1 MKRHLFYGIIF
12 LIAGGIILT
21 TCNKEYFE
29 FDRLSDEIELQPD
42 LVAPLIHGSMSVQD
56 LVEMFDSSG
65 YVHEFD
71 DGLIYLAYSD
81 TLIEIMA
88 DTVVEVPDHLVTE
101 AYIDLDID
109 TPAWIGSAVG
119 DTIPF
124 YKSELFSFTLE
135 GNDRIDSV
143 LVKGGEIIL
152 DVVSSF
158 EHTGLLTISSSQ
170 ILDVNR
176 DTFFTVFNIAD
187 LTGNFSEQQTV
198 FSDGY
203 CLKSTEV
210 NDTSYIQLNYKLEL
224 INSGNPINPD
234 DAVDIMASF
243 ENLGFYSVFGYI
255 DSRSLISESGSVEIP
270 IYANNPDLASLIFA
284 DPRINIFTYSSVGI
298 PFEVTLDSVIGSTD
312 NGTTDSLE
320 FYSGH
325 PFVIPAPNM
334 GNIGATVDGEFNINK
349 ETSNINELLEIAPST
364 LSYKVTGRTEP
375 GTEEETHFIL
385 DTSRFMLAMEF
396 LLPLDFKSSGFALE
410 DTLEFEVGEEGVDTS
425 IVKLA
430 QVSVTTVNEL
440 PIEFEL
446 QLYLLDASHSVI
458 DSVFDGNTVLL
469 GASLV
474 DSQGLLM
481 EPTEETNIATFTAE
495 KLGKLKDVFYMEV
508 QARMITSELGQQY
521 VKLYSHYSLNFK
533 ISLSANLR
541 INTRELN

>member
-12 LIAGGIILT
+12 LLAGGIILT

-29 FDRLSDEIELQPD
+29 LDRLSDEIELQPD

-81 TLIEIMA
+81 TLVEIMA

-124 YKSELFSFTLE
+124 YKSELFTFTLE
-135 GNDRIDSV
+135 GNDRLDSV

-176 DTFFTVFNIAD
+176 DIFFTVFDIAD
-187 LTGNFSEQQTV
+187 LTGNFTEQQTV

-243 ENLGFYSVFGYI
+243 ENLDFYSVFGYI
-255 DSRSLISESGSVEIP
+255 DSRILISESGSVEIP
-270 IYANNPDLASLIFA
+270 IYANNPDLASLIFS

-298 PFEVTLDSVIGSTD
+298 PFEVTLDSVIGSAD

-320 FYSGH
+320 FYSGN

-481 EPTEETNIATFTAE
+481 EPTEETSIVTFTAE

-521 VKLYSHYSLNFK
+521 VKLYSHYSLNFE
-533 ISLSANLR
+533 ISLSASLR

>member
-12 LIAGGIILT
+12 LLAGGIILT

-65 YVHEFD
+65 YAHEFD

-109 TPAWIGSAVG
+109 TPVWIGSAVG

-135 GNDRIDSV
+135 GNDRMDSV

-176 DTFFTVFNIAD
+176 DTFFTVFNISD

-243 ENLGFYSVFGYI
+243 ENLDFYSVFGYI

-270 IYANNPDLASLIFA
+270 IYANNPDLASLTFA
-284 DPRINIFTYSSVGI
+284 DPRINIFTYNSVGI
-298 PFEVTLDSVIGSTD
+298 PFEVTLDSVIGSAD

-425 IVKLA
+425 MIKLA
-430 QVSVTTVNEL
+430 QLSITTINEL

-481 EPTEETNIATFTAE
+481 EPTEETNIVTFPAE

-521 VKLYSHYSLNFK
+521 VKLYSHYSLNFE

>member
-12 LIAGGIILT
+12 LLAGGIILT

-65 YVHEFD
+65 YAHEFD

-101 AYIDLDID
+101 AYINLDID
-109 TPAWIGSAVG
+109 IPVWIGSAVG

-135 GNDRIDSV
+135 GNDRMDSV

-176 DTFFTVFNIAD
+176 DTFFTVFNISD

-243 ENLGFYSVFGYI
+243 ENLDFYSVFGYI

-270 IYANNPDLASLIFA
+270 IYANNPDLASLTFA
-284 DPRINIFTYSSVGI
+284 DPRINIFTYNSVGI
-298 PFEVTLDSVIGSTD
+298 PFEVTLDSVIGSAD

-425 IVKLA
+425 MIKLA
-430 QVSVTTVNEL
+430 QLSITTINEL

-481 EPTEETNIATFTAE
+481 EPTEETNIVTFPAE

-521 VKLYSHYSLNFK
+521 VKLYSHYSLNFE

>member
-12 LIAGGIILT
+12 LLAGGIILT

-65 YVHEFD
+65 YAHEFD

-109 TPAWIGSAVG
+109 IPVWIGSAVG

-135 GNDRIDSV
+135 GNDRMDSV

-176 DTFFTVFNIAD
+176 DTFFTVFNISD

-243 ENLGFYSVFGYI
+243 ENLDFYSVFGYI

-270 IYANNPDLASLIFA
+270 IYANNPDLASLTFA
-284 DPRINIFTYSSVGI
+284 DPRINIFTYNSVGI
-298 PFEVTLDSVIGSTD
+298 PFEVTLDSVIGSAD

-425 IVKLA
+425 MIKLA
-430 QVSVTTVNEL
+430 QVSITTVNEL

-481 EPTEETNIATFTAE
+481 EPTEETNIVTFPAE

-521 VKLYSHYSLNFK
+521 VKLYSHYSLNFE